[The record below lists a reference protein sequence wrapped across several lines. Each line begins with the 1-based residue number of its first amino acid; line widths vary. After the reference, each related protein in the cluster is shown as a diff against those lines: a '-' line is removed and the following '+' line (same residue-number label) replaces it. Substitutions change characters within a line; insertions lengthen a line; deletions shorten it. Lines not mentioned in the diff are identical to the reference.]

1 MLKPIPVSNAE
12 ASALLKAL
20 LTRRLS
26 ASVQSSSTTYAYTQA
41 FPSSKILPTF
51 SFGRWQMRAALPGTK
66 HTTALDRREP
76 TILEDMQHAK
86 GVRKFETMRC
96 EWTGPTR
103 QLRLE
108 LQPTPWATVEPVI
121 EGWLFLGSGKRQVII
136 CPEPKLPLHALRQQL
151 ASALHRHGVE
161 VHVRGEKRMAEHTMA
176 VKECWVMTPD
186 KAWPYCEA
194 VYRGVQQVRDLEERE
209 LELQLQLD
217 DLRVQKQALQA
228 QTLEALAQVLKTGQ
242 LAA

>member
-1 MLKPIPVSNAE
+1 
-12 ASALLKAL
+12 
-20 LTRRLS
+20 
-26 ASVQSSSTTYAYTQA
+26 
-41 FPSSKILPTF
+41 
-51 SFGRWQMRAALPGTK
+51 MRAALPGTK
-66 HTTALDRREP
+66 HSTSLDRREP
-76 TILEDMQHAK
+76 AILEAVRRAH
-86 GVRKFETMRC
+86 GVRKVETMRC

-103 QLRLE
+103 APRLE
-108 LQPTPWATVEPVI
+108 LQRSPWATVNLVI

-136 CPEPKLPLHALRQQL
+136 CPEPELPLHALRQQL

-161 VHVRGEKRMAEHTMA
+161 VHIKGEKRMAEHTMA
-176 VKECWVMTPD
+176 VKECWVVTPD

-217 DLRVQKQALQA
+217 DLRVQKQAIQT
-228 QTLEALAQVLKTGQ
+228 QTLEALAQVLKAGQ